1 MIQIYGICHNDAIFG
16 IRSLKILSVIQLFY
30 ICPNVKLSGHDQS
43 FKSQG
48 QQKLAKKI
56 TNFTIHFRSKHLTH
70 FMNLNSLD
78 IENNMLPQHSQ
89 KLTLQI
95 FQQTCFT
102 VWCQKKHL
110 RCTTSWRPRIVFLK
124 HIESRCLYISAY
136 LRKKIFFPRYVVRF
150 YVLRAGFGGGWIIC
164 LRRLAVLAS

>member
-1 MIQIYGICHNDAIFG
+1 MIQNAIFG
-16 IRSLKILSVIQLFY
+16 IRSLKILPVIQLFY

-110 RCTTSWRPRIVFLK
+110 RCTTSWRPRIAFLK